1 MPLSEQE
8 QRLLEE
14 MERSLYQNDSDFVA
28 RVTRRQ
34 GRPTYTSITL
44 GVLGAL
50 AGVAIV
56 ILGLVMRQPLIGI
69 RGHAGGRALRTPAGH
84 GRSEGLDQGTADA
97 VVRCTPRAGLRSFVE
112 RRVVHGPHERAL
124 GQAQRPGPVV
134 LLHTPPRGR
143 PITGRPRFFMPA
155 GTGAP
160 RCDGARLRKS
170 STSLPTPPRAADPR
184 RSGGDRRAGG
194 APSLQVGP
202 QNGGLRPFRGGL
214 SPRSGGKWSTV
225 EPVADRWS

>member
-69 RGHAGGRALRTPAGH
+69 VGFVVMLAGVLFALRPGM
-84 GRSEGLDQGTADA
+84 R
-97 VVRCTPRAGLRSFVE
+97 TPRSK
-112 RRVVHGPHERAL
+112 
-124 GQAQRPGPVV
+124 Q
-134 LLHTPPRGR
+134 TPR
-143 PITGRPRFFMPA
+143 
-155 GTGAP
+155 
-160 RCDGARLRKS
+160 
-170 STSLPTPPRAADPR
+170 TPS
-184 RSGGDRRAGG
+184 SGGG
-194 APSLQVGP
+194 S
-202 QNGGLRPFRGGL
+202 RGS
-214 SPRSGGKWSTV
+214 SPSGGSFMDRMN
-225 EPVADRWS
+225 DRWDKRNDQSQ

>member
-56 ILGLVMRQPLIGI
+56 IVGLVLRQPLIGI
-69 RGHAGGRALRTPAGH
+69 LGFVVMLAGVLFALRPGMRAPK
-84 GRSEGLDQGTADA
+84 AKA
-97 VVRCTPRAGLRSFVE
+97 PRAG
-112 RRVVHGPHERAL
+112 
-124 GQAQRPGPVV
+124 
-134 LLHTPPRGR
+134 
-143 PITGRPRFFMPA
+143 
-155 GTGAP
+155 AP
-160 RCDGARLRKS
+160 S
-170 STSLPTPPRAADPR
+170 
-184 RSGGDRRAGG
+184 SGGASRPTAGG
-194 APSLQVGP
+194 S
-202 QNGGLRPFRGGL
+202 NGGSFMDRMN
-214 SPRSGGKWSTV
+214 
-225 EPVADRWS
+225 DRWDKRNDQS

>member
-50 AGVAIV
+50 AGVAVV

-69 RGHAGGRALRTPAGH
+69 LGFVVMLAGVLFALRPGMRAPKATRRPTRTSSGGAGG
-84 GRSEGLDQGTADA
+84 
-97 VVRCTPRAGLRSFVE
+97 
-112 RRVVHGPHERAL
+112 
-124 GQAQRPGPVV
+124 
-134 LLHTPPRGR
+134 
-143 PITGRPRFFMPA
+143 
-155 GTGAP
+155 
-160 RCDGARLRKS
+160 S
-170 STSLPTPPRAADPR
+170 S
-184 RSGGDRRAGG
+184 SGGSFMDRM
-194 APSLQVGP
+194 
-202 QNGGLRPFRGGL
+202 N
-214 SPRSGGKWSTV
+214 
-225 EPVADRWS
+225 DRWDKRNQQD